1 MNILE
6 MKRSKS
12 LNNLEGLDDVGKYKL
27 NLVLDLDNTIIYTH
41 IFNLETQ
48 KDLIKNYLDKDKKRL
63 LISFEK
69 DNYYYFVYERMYLNY
84 FTMYISNYFNIY
96 TYTNGQKFYHD
107 IVINALKDKYPMF
120 QIINSMYK
128 TSYDDSNLKNLEKL
142 DIISV
147 YGKNNL
153 PYELNTLIIDDRED
167 IWPFDRENL
176 IKISPFYNLDI
187 ADDDLLFLTD
197 ILELLKL
204 EYDKITKIKKKFSI
218 QVLINK
224 LKSFY
229 NI

>member
-12 LNNLEGLDDVGKYKL
+12 LNNLEGLGDVGKYKL
-27 NLVLDLDNTIIYTH
+27 NLVLDLDNTIIYTY
-41 IFNLETQ
+41 IFNIETQ
-48 KDLIKNYLDKDKKRL
+48 KDLIKNYLDKNEKRL

-107 IVINALKDKYPMF
+107 MVINALKEKYRMF

-128 TSYDDSNLKNLEKL
+128 TSHDDSNLKNLEKL

-187 ADDDLLFLTD
+187 VDDDLLFLTD
-197 ILELLKL
+197 ILGLLKV

>member
-1 MNILE
+1 

-12 LNNLEGLDDVGKYKL
+12 LNNLEGLGDVCKYKL

-41 IFNLETQ
+41 ILNLETQ
-48 KDLIKNYLDKDKKRL
+48 KDLIKNYLDKNEKRL

-69 DNYYYFVYERMYLNY
+69 DNYYYFVYERMYLSY
-84 FTMYISNYFNIY
+84 FIMYISNYFNIY

-107 IVINALKDKYPMF
+107 MVINALKEKYRMF

-128 TSYDDSNLKNLEKL
+128 TSHDDSNLKNLEKL

-187 ADDDLLFLTD
+187 VDDDLLFLTD
-197 ILELLKL
+197 ILGLLKV